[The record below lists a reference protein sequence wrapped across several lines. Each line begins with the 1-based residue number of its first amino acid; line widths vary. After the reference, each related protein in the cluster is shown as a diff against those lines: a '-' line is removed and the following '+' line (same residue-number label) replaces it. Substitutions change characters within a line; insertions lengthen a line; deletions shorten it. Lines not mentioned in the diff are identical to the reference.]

1 MKKIYYNYVALNIFS
16 YAAIGMLFPLIG
28 QYLYSLG
35 FDGTQIGTTI
45 ALSTVIAIF
54 ATTFW
59 GERYNNSLKKK
70 RVVVFLCLI
79 SALWAL
85 VLLSVEIY
93 VVFLIGFMILFF
105 FYSPIMGL
113 NDAMT
118 IESGQ
123 SFNSIRKWGSI
134 GFAVATFVAGKC
146 AEAFG
151 LWIIFPGFSLSFV
164 LSALAIW
171 IMIRRD
177 EGPNIFLKPMSK
189 GGGNPNP
196 DSEANLGHSKDD
208 LAEVAPDIGT
218 PHLKEERTKYIH
230 LIKNKKYLAIL
241 ISAFFVMG
249 TNVANNTYFSF
260 LYIEGGG
267 NIGGVGT
274 AFLLMAGSEAIF
286 MALSK
291 RISQKISLERTILIA
306 MIISVLRYGWYSTG
320 PSSGLLLGTF
330 FLQGI
335 VNGIILVEFIRYIH
349 KTVEVKELGMGIS
362 LYYAVSTNLSTI
374 FCQFLGG
381 LALDFGGGSAVY
393 LFFSLYNVVGVVVY
407 LLFGLQRSSPK
418 DEKPAKAVNKP

>member
-59 GERYNNSLKKK
+59 GERYNNSLKRK

-79 SALWAL
+79 SAIWAL
-85 VLLSVEIY
+85 LLLSVEIY
-93 VVFLIGFMILFF
+93 LVFLIGFMILFF

-134 GFAVATFVAGKC
+134 GFALATFVAGKS

-164 LSALAIW
+164 LSALAIM
-171 IMIRRD
+171 IMIRR
-177 EGPNIFLKPMSK
+177 ENKKKTTLSK
-189 GGGNPNP
+189 VDVAEVGA
-196 DSEANLGHSKDD
+196 DSEK
-208 LAEVAPDIGT
+208 
-218 PHLKEERTKYIH
+218 PHIKVEPTKYIH
-230 LIKNKKYLAIL
+230 LIRNKKYLAIL

-291 RISQKISLERTILIA
+291 RISQKISLERTILLA

-349 KTVEVKELGMGIS
+349 KTVEVKELGMAIS

-381 LALDFGGGSAVY
+381 LALDFGGGSSVY

-407 LLFGLQRSSPK
+407 LLFGLHRSSLK
-418 DEKPAKAVNKP
+418 DKKPGKPVNKP